1 MEIPFSVTN
10 QLNIRIISPLRLS
23 SDDNILCDFSKKGTY
38 LLKAATVISQA
49 RAKPYPQRFRDEQQ
63 VGQRHPL

>member
-23 SDDNILCDFSKKGTY
+23 SDDIILCDFSKKGTSP
-38 LLKAATVISQA
+38 LKAAKLISQA
-49 RAKPYPQRFRDEQQ
+49 RAKPYPQRFHDERQ